1 MIDLHMTYEHIQ
13 ATKAQVHMCI
23 CNTNLFPDS
32 VSKGVYGF
40 PHAGSVG
47 TKSFWRSMASLYN
60 IGRNDLIFLYRTN
73 GIDPGCK
80 EINGP
85 FKIHNQNGI
94 PALFYDE
101 LREREPIYIQTGRT
115 ERDRTYCNSRFLFTN
130 TENKYYSIA
139 DNYEVVKKYES
150 KEIWGY
156 RHPAVMN
163 IGAAR
168 KKSITSFTY
177 KQAMTM
183 LRLFEDFGVERG
195 AINDQI
201 PNQSIRDYYDELIQS
216 DTGFHVNEEYLLGN
230 VNSNDEAYLYCYLL
244 HCLKNRE
251 SEISRSMIN
260 DISSILNPMYHT
272 NGYVQF
278 DLASSNVLLEAIISP
293 HLQDELD
300 IVLTDENDV
309 GMTYFEIKS
318 GLIDEKAIQQTSRYL
333 TLLDAIFPHKKVFA
347 AVIGTSL
354 TPNVTICDPRIKIM
368 GYTLNAEGLL
378 RFCDLLAT

>member
-101 LREREPIYIQTGRT
+101 LRGREPIYIQTGRT

-163 IGAAR
+163 IGSAR

-230 VNSNDEAYLYCYLL
+230 VNSNDEAYLYCYLI

-251 SEISRSMIN
+251 SEISRSMLNRFSEIN
-260 DISSILNPMYHT
+260 NPMYEEH
-272 NGYVQF
+272 GYVCF
-278 DLASSNVLLEAIISP
+278 EEASHNVLLEAIISP

-300 IVLTDENDV
+300 IVITDEND
-309 GMTYFEIKS
+309 GGLTYFEIKA
-318 GLIDEKAIQQTSRYL
+318 GLIDELAIQQTIRYL
-333 TLLDAIFPHKKVFA
+333 TLLSAVFSGKKVFA
-347 AVIGTSL
+347 NIIGNGLSVSDYRPISNIRCIVYSKTADG
-354 TPNVTICDPRIKIM
+354 TIAF
-368 GYTLNAEGLL
+368 TEQ
-378 RFCDLLAT
+378 